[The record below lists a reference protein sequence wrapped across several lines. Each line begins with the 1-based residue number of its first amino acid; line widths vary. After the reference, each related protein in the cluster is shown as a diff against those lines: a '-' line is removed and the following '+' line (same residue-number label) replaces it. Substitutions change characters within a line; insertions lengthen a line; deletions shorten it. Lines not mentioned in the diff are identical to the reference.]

1 MSFPSAF
8 GKRRRTT
15 LGGTA
20 LFVIELNLRG
30 CSCKHY
36 VLTGSGERRSRD
48 PGGRRNRSHGVPGSH
63 VSMVTLKVAS
73 CFYFSFVCST
83 GGKGHALQ
91 TVIPKAVAVVLLFPI
106 VPEHLTEEL

>member
-1 MSFPSAF
+1 MK
-8 GKRRRTT
+8 GDQETQ
-15 LGGTA
+15 GEEGTDRMVSLA
-20 LFVIELNLRG
+20 
-30 CSCKHY
+30 
-36 VLTGSGERRSRD
+36 
-48 PGGRRNRSHGVPGSH
+48 H

-106 VPEHLTEEL
+106 VPDHLTEEL